1 MLSSGVASQTRK
13 IARQIRDFARRI
25 SPDLE
30 VRTDA
35 FLALLVLGEWHRH
48 DDKTIS
54 LEKVDD
60 WLPKVHVISNIK
72 SFLAGTFQG
81 VSHRFFQE
89 PRLLNRLLQ
98 AAVEYVPIRAFLT
111 YS

>member
-1 MLSSGVASQTRK
+1 MLLSEVASQTRK
-13 IARQIRDFARRI
+13 IARQIRHFARRI

-35 FLALLVLGEWHRH
+35 FLTFLVLGEWYWH
-48 DDKTIS
+48 DVKAIS
-54 LEKVDD
+54 SEKMDE
-60 WLPKVHVISNIK
+60 WLPKVHIISDIK

-98 AAVEYVPIRAFLT
+98 AAV
-111 YS
+111 